1 MCYLQHKISPL
12 AKIFSVLTIDALL
25 LLFSYLYPF
34 VIAPFPEGMTDCAF
48 LRLTNL
54 PCPTCG
60 MTRAMGALLEF
71 QILKSILFHPSVI
84 LFALFI
90 FIFNVKVFY
99 NSFKGKYGFSSDFS
113 LKLIL
118 IPIFSII
125 VFFIIRLALL
135 FLFKIDL
142 IYVAKNL

>member
-1 MCYLQHKISPL
+1 MYYLQYKISPR
-12 AKIFSVLTIDALL
+12 AKIFSVFVIDALL
-25 LLFSYLYPF
+25 LLFSLSYPF
-34 VIAPFPEGMTDCAF
+34 IIALFPEGIIDCAF
-48 LRLTNL
+48 LRLTDL
-54 PCPTCG
+54 SCPTCG

-99 NSFKGKYGFSSDFS
+99 SSVKGKYGFSSDFS

-118 IPIFSII
+118 IPTFSII

-142 IYVAKNL
+142 IYVAENL